1 VRAEVAKELATVL
14 DDAELPTIA
23 ILKLYHD
30 RRYLEERRP
39 QGAIWSHEKKRESAE
54 TAREYDK
61 TSTLV
66 TAEEEV
72 ELDCEEED
80 GYESDISEIE
90 FAYQVA
96 SADAPVTQWLFEEVS
111 SSHKRLVSR
120 RDKGL

>member
-1 VRAEVAKELATVL
+1 M
-14 DDAELPTIA
+14 
-23 ILKLYHD
+23 
-30 RRYLEERRP
+30 
-39 QGAIWSHEKKRESAE
+39 
-54 TAREYDK
+54 
-61 TSTLV
+61 
-66 TAEEEV
+66 

-96 SADAPVTQWLFEEVS
+96 SADAPVSLWLIDNRGEVS